1 MSINNI
7 SSSFKH
13 KNFINSNSS
22 IITPTDGYYISK
34 FGITYNGFPN
44 GLPFV
49 LNVTI
54 KEDQNKEKTFTLGKT
69 GIFELH
75 NVKIYSITFTPQNS
89 NNFEWDKL
97 YVEYLQIENEST

>member
-1 MSINNI
+1 MPINNTG
-7 SSSFKH
+7 SSFKH
-13 KNFINSNSS
+13 KNFTNSS
-22 IITPTDGYYISK
+22 SSKITPTKGYYISK

-44 GLPFV
+44 GFPFV

-75 NVKIYSITFTPQNS
+75 NVKIHSITFSPQNN
-89 NNFEWDKL
+89 NNFEWNKL
-97 YVEYLQIENEST
+97 YVEYLQIKDEST